1 MVCVGGRYQI
11 LGKLGAGGTST
22 VYLAVDNVLHKQWA
36 IKETATD
43 FDDDKKSLDF
53 AVFARRS

>member
-36 IKETATD
+36 VKETATD
-43 FDDDKKSLDF
+43 SDDDKKP
-53 AVFARRS
+53 